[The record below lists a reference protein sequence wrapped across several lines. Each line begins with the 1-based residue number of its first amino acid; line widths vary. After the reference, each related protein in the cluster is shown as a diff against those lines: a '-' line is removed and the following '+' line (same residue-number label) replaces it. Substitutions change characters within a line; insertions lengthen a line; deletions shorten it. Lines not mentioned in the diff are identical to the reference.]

1 MWQYQ
6 NKKNLGYH
14 SSWNGTKWQ
23 KTFFA
28 LKLVILTTSP
38 TSLILPI
45 SLIIN
50 SFWKSPFQWHWS
62 CWLYRLFLALKSLNL
77 ATFPTLNDNHKR
89 DPSRQTGL
97 QHKHIFIIRNFNHS
111 TREWAKW
118 VNRVSVQREHR
129 EAERCG
135 ASERSQRAEW
145 VVQMNKCS
153 EWLRGPFKMRLS
165 KTKKRALSSQITY
178 ESPLPDYQV
187 GGGFLLMSCLCYDHS
202 HLPK

>member
-111 TREWAKW
+111 TREWARW
-118 VNRVSVQREHR
+118 VSEPAQYNFQAFSSIIH
-129 EAERCG
+129 G
-135 ASERSQRAEW
+135 ASRAP
-145 VVQMNKCS
+145 
-153 EWLRGPFKMRLS
+153 LRPIAPRWWGLILFFYFD
-165 KTKKRALSSQITY
+165 RALLYKT
-178 ESPLPDYQV
+178 E
-187 GGGFLLMSCLCYDHS
+187 
-202 HLPK
+202 